1 MVYTHI
7 FRLPDSGQKVGI
19 KLSTEL
25 INLLTAF
32 KEKFG
37 KDCYNELI
45 NSFSKD
51 FEDFYLDKSFEI
63 YNIEEDYSIIFLKV
77 NLKEAHKLEIAV
89 EQWFIN
95 NSKEELWISDKQ
107 IEEWNSAD
115 FTTREA
121 IIHFQSEVFEKPDT
135 VTEEYW
141 NSLTKLEKHS
151 IIFQISQNEAL
162 YNEFYQVDDEMEV
175 IGNPIRNC
183 NRGLYIPIRD
193 ELDDAL

>member
-7 FRLPDSGQKVGI
+7 FRLSDSGQKVGI
-19 KLSTEL
+19 KFSTEL
-25 INLLTAF
+25 IDLLTAF
-32 KEKFG
+32 KVKFG
-37 KDCYNELI
+37 EDCYNELI
-45 NSFSKD
+45 YTFSEDKN
-51 FEDFYLDKSFEI
+51 FEKYHLTLLH
-63 YNIEEDYSIIFLKV
+63 NIVEDYSTNYLKV

-121 IIHFQSEVFEKPDT
+121 IIHFQSEVFERPDT
-135 VTEEYW
+135 ITEEYW

-151 IIFQISQNEAL
+151 IIFQISQYEAL